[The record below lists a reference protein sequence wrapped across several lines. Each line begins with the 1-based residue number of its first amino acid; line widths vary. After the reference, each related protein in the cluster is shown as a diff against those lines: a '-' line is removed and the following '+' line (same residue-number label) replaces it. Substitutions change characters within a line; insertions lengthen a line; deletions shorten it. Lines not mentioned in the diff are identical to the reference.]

1 MKEILDEASKQ
12 ALITY
17 RIQRAYETLKEAEV
31 MIRESFYN
39 AAINRMYYACYYATV
54 ALLLKHNIQ
63 THTHN
68 GVKTM
73 LGLHFVSTGRLPIK
87 IGKTFTTLFEKRHS
101 GDYDDFAYCDEEMV
115 NELYPC
121 SKAFVDAIHEL
132 IKADADT
139 L

>member
-1 MKEILDEASKQ
+1 MKEILDEDSKN
-12 ALITY
+12 ALIAY
-17 RIQRAYETLKEAEV
+17 RVQRAYETLKEAKV

-54 ALLLKHNIQ
+54 ALLLKHNVQ

-73 LGLHFVSTGRLPIK
+73 LGLHFITTGILPLK

-115 NELYPC
+115 NELYPDTE
-121 SKAFVDAIHEL
+121 AYVDAIKVL
-132 IKADADT
+132 IEID
-139 L
+139 

>member
-1 MKEILDEASKQ
+1 MKETLDEDSKN
-12 ALITY
+12 ALIAY
-17 RIQRAYETLKEAEV
+17 RVQRAYETLKEAKV

-54 ALLLKHNIQ
+54 ALLLKHNVQ

-73 LGLHFVSTGRLPIK
+73 LGLHFITTGILPLK

-115 NELYPC
+115 NELYPDTE
-121 SKAFVDAIHEL
+121 AYVDAIKVL
-132 IKADADT
+132 IEID
-139 L
+139 